1 VDPETGGGPTT
12 IDLIR
17 HGEPEGGVLF
27 RGWRDDP
34 LSDRGWRQMREATAG
49 HAPWDHVISSP
60 LLRCAQF
67 AAELSHKA
75 GIPMALDERLKE
87 IGFGDWEGR
96 SPEVLYRESPQ
107 LLGAFWNNPVDCPPP
122 GGEPMTRFQSRVASA
137 WRDIQSLHQGQ
148 HLLIVAHGGVNRMI
162 IGQVLEISLRHLFR
176 IELPYAGISR
186 IRIEQGCPRLV
197 FHCGSPAPEND

>member
-1 VDPETGGGPTT
+1 MSTTANLDSSSVTT

-17 HGEPEGGVLF
+17 HGEPEGGVLI

-34 LSDRGWRQMREATAG
+34 LSSRGWQQMRDATAG
-49 HAPWDHVISSP
+49 HAPWDGIVASP
-60 LLRCAQF
+60 LKRCAEF
-67 AAELSHKA
+67 AGELSKKS
-75 GIPMALDERLKE
+75 GIPMTFEERLME
-87 IGFGDWEGR
+87 IGFGEWEGC

-107 LLGAFWNNPVDCPPP
+107 RVSDFWNNPVECPPP
-122 GGEPMTRFQSRVASA
+122 GGESMLRFQQRVGSA
-137 WRDIQSLHQGQ
+137 WQEIQSKYAGQ

-162 IGQVLEISLRHLFR
+162 IGQVLQMPLTHLFR

-197 FHCGSPAPEND
+197 FHCGSLD